1 MTPIRRYA
9 PPSPADGGR
18 LPLLDATAPV
28 AIYTQSHGR
37 ERGALRAVV
46 STNGR
51 AALECR
57 APSKELTMRA
67 EAQAL
72 VIEIEESL
80 ELLRRRL

>member
-1 MTPIRRYA
+1 M
-9 PPSPADGGR
+9 
-18 LPLLDATAPV
+18 
-28 AIYTQSHGR
+28 
-37 ERGALRAVV
+37 AVV
-46 STNGR
+46 SNDGR

-57 APSKELTMRA
+57 APSKEWTMRA